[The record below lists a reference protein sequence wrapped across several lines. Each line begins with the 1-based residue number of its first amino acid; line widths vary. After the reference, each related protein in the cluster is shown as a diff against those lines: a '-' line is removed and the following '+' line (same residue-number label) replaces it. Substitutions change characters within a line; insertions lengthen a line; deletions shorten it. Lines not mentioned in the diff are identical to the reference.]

1 MTFPEYRQSLSP
13 GESDALQAF
22 FEDFDTRCLLS
33 KLDKNA
39 MREDFERAILRLRE
53 DGLSLSYGPREHV
66 CLSSLCLPV

>member
-39 MREDFERAILRLRE
+39 MRED
-53 DGLSLSYGPREHV
+53 GLSLSYGPREHV